1 MPQITPNKAVSS
13 SSKKLNAKQ
22 TLLIPSNS
30 NEVSHH
36 NETAHERLPE
46 CFMLIDTRILKDVV
60 SNTGT
65 CPICS
70 NKINLSSDL
79 AKKQGL
85 AFLLEFR
92 CERCHWN
99 QKYYT
104 SKQTEISKYK
114 TPFEI
119 NARAMVAVR
128 EIGKGLTSLKMLC
141 GYLNMPPPMQI
152 AAFNSLQTIVGKAYE
167 TVVTDSMNNAAHEL
181 FIHEKGSKY
190 VIENNI

>member
-1 MPQITPNKAVSS
+1 MIHFYFIFSVYNKEKVEVKNNMGSKGRALKRHQVGGKRLFQKRRKRFKISSNNDIQSTEVVPQITPNKAVSS
-13 SSKKLNAKQ
+13 SSKKLNPKE
-22 TLLIPSNS
+22 TLLTPSNS

-36 NETAHERLPE
+36 NETAHEGLPE

-60 SNTGT
+60 SNVGA

-92 CERCHWN
+92 CECCHWN

-104 SKQTEISKYK
+104 SKT
-114 TPFEI
+114 
-119 NARAMVAVR
+119 N
-128 EIGKGLTSLKMLC
+128 
-141 GYLNMPPPMQI
+141 
-152 AAFNSLQTIVGKAYE
+152 
-167 TVVTDSMNNAAHEL
+167 
-181 FIHEKGSKY
+181 
-190 VIENNI
+190 